1 LKINEPGYIFPITGG
16 IITVLGLILPLGFCF
31 PGKKSFD
38 SFFWILFHNI
48 EINDLDINLLFKQMI
63 SLISILIVGCTA
75 WTFKIIND
83 ATKYKIDEK
92 KFERKMF
99 ELAIILSLLGI
110 NLILISGNA
119 YLIEKFDNYISY
131 YGTLPVSMWAY
142 CYPSFGFYCLIFGP
156 IIIRFGIF
164 YNTTDDNEK
173 KKVVIIKTLIV
184 LSLLSLFI
192 GYRLIASLDSV
203 LVYLTIFIILDC
215 GIYLFLGKLNERF
228 LH

>member
-1 LKINEPGYIFPITGG
+1 MRIEEPGYLFPITGG
-16 IITVLGLILPLGFCF
+16 IITILGLILPLGFDG
-31 PGKKSFD
+31 PGNKNFG

-48 EINDLDINLLFKQMI
+48 EIKDLDINLLFNQMI

-75 WTFKIIND
+75 WTFKINND
-83 ATKYKIDEK
+83 AIKEKINKKEYEK
-92 KFERKMF
+92 KMF

-131 YGTLPVSMWAY
+131 YGTLPSSMWARY
-142 CYPSFGFYCLIFGP
+142 IPSFGFYGLIFGP
-156 IIIRFGIF
+156 IIIRFGTF

>member
-1 LKINEPGYIFPITGG
+1 LKIEEPGYLFPITGG
-16 IITVLGLILPLGFCF
+16 IITILGLILPLGFDLT
-31 PGKKSFD
+31 GNKRFD
-38 SFFWILFHNI
+38 SFFWIFFHNI
-48 EINDLDINLLFKQMI
+48 EINDLDINLLFNQMI

-119 YLIEKFDNYISY
+119 YLLEKFDNYISY
-131 YGTLPVSMWAY
+131 YGTLPSGMWAY
-142 CYPSFGFYCLIFGP
+142 CYPSFGFYCLIIGP
-156 IIIRFGIF
+156 IIIRFGTF

-184 LSLLSLFI
+184 LNLISLFI
-192 GYRLIASLDSV
+192 GYRLIASIESM

>member
-1 LKINEPGYIFPITGG
+1 
-16 IITVLGLILPLGFCF
+16 
-31 PGKKSFD
+31 
-38 SFFWILFHNI
+38 
-48 EINDLDINLLFKQMI
+48 
-63 SLISILIVGCTA
+63 
-75 WTFKIIND
+75 
-83 ATKYKIDEK
+83 
-92 KFERKMF
+92 MF

-131 YGTLPVSMWAY
+131 YGTLPSSMWAY
-142 CYPSFGFYCLIFGP
+142 YYPSFGFYCLIIGP
-156 IIIRFGIF
+156 IIIRFGTF
-164 YNTTDDNEK
+164 YNATDDNEK

-184 LSLLSLFI
+184 LNLISLFI
-192 GYRLIASLDSV
+192 GYRLIASIDSM